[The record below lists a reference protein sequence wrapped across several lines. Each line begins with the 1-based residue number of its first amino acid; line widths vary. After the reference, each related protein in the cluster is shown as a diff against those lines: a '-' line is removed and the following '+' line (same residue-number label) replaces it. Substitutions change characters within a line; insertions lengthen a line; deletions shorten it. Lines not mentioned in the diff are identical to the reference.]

1 MRSVYN
7 PREIKLGNDIVTEF
21 TFGFKIV
28 NKAHLLVLQVDI
40 TDEDEGVLTVDWS
53 VYANDTTYFTTVLN
67 ADESG
72 GKITFGVAPATGKR
86 LILLLA
92 DDLPKQESK
101 YTADGRYTMKKVEES
116 LDALSGQIQRLRY
129 LCDRSFQL
137 PEKFTKGGDVQ
148 DDFDVKLVDLI
159 ANGVI
164 VTDEDNG
171 FVTTKTIET
180 ILTDAGIMQ
189 IITQASLDA
198 ANALAASQ
206 TATGNV
212 AALAVRMTAAEGNI
226 TTLTNRMTAAEG
238 DITELESDVIAHQ
251 ADIEDLQTIVAEH
264 EVEIGNLQTITD
276 DHETRI
282 TANEAE
288 LVDHEARITNLEA
301 APSGG
306 GGGGGS
312 FAFYAPA
319 GVGAVVTDLYNRSV
333 FAFSKDGLQRISGE
347 LRSSI
352 AATSNQKTITF
363 GWFGT
368 QDNVKWTVNSFL
380 IKAGQAVDSGTFEYT
395 ESVEETITGNK
406 ELMTTTLNISDAS
419 GQIGAQDIDEGD
431 DVLILISRG
440 VPAGAEY
447 DGEVYIMPALTKISF
462 T

>member
-7 PREIKLGNDIVTEF
+7 PREIKLGNDLVTEF

-28 NKAHLLVLQVDI
+28 NKVHLLVLQVDI

-137 PEKFTKGGDVQ
+137 PEKFTKGGAVQ

-159 ANGVI
+159 ANGII

-212 AALAVRMTAAEGNI
+212 AALATRVTTAENDITALGNRI
-226 TTLTNRMTAAEG
+226 TQTESDIDILET
-238 DITELESDVIAHQ
+238 DITELESDNIAQQ
-251 ADIEDLQTIVAEH
+251 ADIEDLQAIV
-264 EVEIGNLQTITD
+264 Q
-276 DHETRI
+276 DHEERI
-282 TANEAE
+282 VSLEEAG
-288 LVDHEARITNLEA
+288 ASG
-301 APSGG
+301 SGG
-306 GGGGGS
+306 GGSPQWFSLVGGAAKEIHPTLFIQDYRFSPSNPGDPSQNQGLRMCIKRSEDQAATPIQKFLRFSFISEGGS
-312 FAFYAPA
+312 DF
-319 GVGAVVTDLYNRSV
+319 VGWTLTARLIKFGMALNDTTYEEVTVTEIEMSVVNGYVSLEM
-333 FAFSKDGLQRISGE
+333 AFSDGAGLIGGADFEPGDMVILDLVRTTPSGTEDSSDSCLIDGLT
-347 LRSSI
+347 
-352 AATSNQKTITF
+352 A
-363 GWFGT
+363 
-368 QDNVKWTVNSFL
+368 VK
-380 IKAGQAVDSGTFEYT
+380 
-395 ESVEETITGNK
+395 
-406 ELMTTTLNISDAS
+406 AS
-419 GQIGAQDIDEGD
+419 
-431 DVLILISRG
+431 
-440 VPAGAEY
+440 
-447 DGEVYIMPALTKISF
+447 
-462 T
+462 